1 MTKTKKR
8 KLRERRLRHRSAVRS
23 WKRLTDPKPEQSQ
36 SFLFNVAQINVSRG
50 ELEYM
55 NSAWL
60 EMAKEFA
67 LPRIEEQL
75 RIVSA
80 MQAPRKISR

>member
-8 KLRERRLRHRSAVRS
+8 KLRECRLRHRSAVRS

-36 SFLFNVAQINVSRG
+36 SFLFNVARINVARG
-50 ELEYM
+50 EHM
-55 NSAWL
+55 NSAWM
-60 EMAKEFA
+60 EMAKKFV

-75 RIVSA
+75 KIVSA
-80 MQAPRKISR
+80 MQAPRKVSR

>member
-1 MTKTKKR
+1 MTETKR
-8 KLRERRLRHRSAVRS
+8 DRLRRYKARRAAAVRS

-36 SFLFNVAQINVSRG
+36 SFLFNVARINVARG
-50 ELEYM
+50 ELEHM

-60 EMAKEFA
+60 EMAKKFV

-75 RIVSA
+75 KIVSA
-80 MQAPRKISR
+80 MQAPRKVSR